1 MTKRTR
7 SDGEESARGQHPIPE
22 KGLEPSVSLVSRV
35 KKYSRYFYDRF
46 VRLHGSPEQI
56 AWGAALGLFV
66 AMSPTMGIQMYIA
79 VPLAALF
86 KISKVAAAASVW
98 VTNPLTAP
106 FLYGLN
112 YVLGAKL
119 LGYSLKCQ
127 FISDPSW
134 ETFWHS
140 GRHVI
145 GSLVLGG
152 AITGVILGIAG
163 YFVVLA
169 MVKAAR
175 ERASRLKRRIKK

>member
-1 MTKRTR
+1 M
-7 SDGEESARGQHPIPE
+7 SEQHHLPE
-22 KGLEPSVSLVSRV
+22 NGLNASVSGVGRI

-46 VRLHGSPEQI
+46 VRVHGSPEQI

-66 AMSPTMGIQMYIA
+66 AMSPTMGIQMYLA

-112 YVLGAKL
+112 YMLGAKL
-119 LGYSLKCQ
+119 LGYPLKCQ
-127 FISDPSW
+127 FISNPSW
-134 ETFWHS
+134 ESFWHS
-140 GRHVI
+140 SRHVI
-145 GSLVLGG
+145 VSLVLGG
-152 AITGVILGIAG
+152 AITGVILGIVG
-163 YFVVLA
+163 YFVVLG

-175 ERASRLKRRIKK
+175 EKASRLKRKIKK